1 MKNRVTRVSAWAI
14 SMGLILS
21 LIEEFS
27 RLLCLIEELFF
38 IVYFQYLMVR
48 FSDYEILFL
57 ISRKNAA
64 MQALNLSHY
73 EMMFCHFAGLGQC

>member
-1 MKNRVTRVSAWAI
+1 MSAWAI

-38 IVYFQYLMVR
+38 VVYFQWFIDC

-64 MQALNLSHY
+64 MHAFDLSY
-73 EMMFCHFAGLGQC
+73 CEMMFCHFAGLGGC